1 MKLFSTN
8 FFDHSS
14 VLSIKMVGNKTTNL
28 QSVTHH
34 FFFCFTNRYQP
45 ITCLLFVSQVKE
57 PICLS
62 FERELFVSVQCTQ
75 KVRER
80 GWERV
85 FQPEE
90 DVKPSPIWS
99 VFIPLLFS
107 FFSKEKPR
115 AFCLCSRYVNAI
127 KVYRSLWIALAIH
140 FSITSWLYFFL
151 FLLLFFLSGFC
162 FSAVFLSYRFLYLC
176 HLSLI

>member
-80 GWERV
+80 RWERV
-85 FQPEE
+85 FLPDEN
-90 DVKPSPIWS
+90 VKPSPIWS
-99 VFIPLLFS
+99 VFIPLLF
-107 FFSKEKPR
+107 FFFKGKTAR
-115 AFCLCSRYVNAI
+115 
-127 KVYRSLWIALAIH
+127 
-140 FSITSWLYFFL
+140 
-151 FLLLFFLSGFC
+151 FLSVFPLGKCYIEGVMVISVTVWTWFIS
-162 FSAVFLSYRFLYLC
+162 FSSLVFAFLQV
-176 HLSLI
+176 SPFISTKT